1 MAIEVSRGKIDSII
15 ERVINALHQYQCDHP
30 ESEISLYRQN
40 SVSVRVRIID
50 AGFQGITRAH
60 RSDLVW
66 KYFEPLS
73 EDDQSE
79 ISSLIL
85 LTPAEAERS
94 FANFEFNNPVSS
106 GL

>member
-1 MAIEVSRGKIDSII
+1 MGIAVTRGTADPII
-15 ERVINALHQYQCDHP
+15 ERIITALRRYLEDHP
-30 ESEISLYRQN
+30 EAEIGLYRQN

-50 AGFQGITRAH
+50 SAFQGITRVG

-66 KYFEPLS
+66 KYFDGLS

-85 LTPAEAERS
+85 LTPGETEQS
-94 FANFEFNNPVSS
+94 FANFEFNNPVPS